1 MVKKG
6 DARMVEYKVG
16 QKIRVKS
23 LEEIKDF
30 HGENWNDMP
39 GYSQSFLERNAG
51 KVRTI
56 KNIYNYRNIEN
67 MEIHIEEDDDDFF
80 IIREIKPYNVISIPK
95 EMFEI

>member
-1 MVKKG
+1 
-6 DARMVEYKVG
+6 MVEYKVG

-30 HGENWNDMP
+30 HGEDWNDMP
-39 GYSQSFLERNAG
+39 GDCRLFLERNAG

-56 KNIYNYRNIEN
+56 KRMNDENTEDIE
-67 MEIHIEEDDDDFF
+67 IFVEEDTGDFLLKEE
-80 IIREIKPYNVISIPK
+80 IRPYNTISIPK